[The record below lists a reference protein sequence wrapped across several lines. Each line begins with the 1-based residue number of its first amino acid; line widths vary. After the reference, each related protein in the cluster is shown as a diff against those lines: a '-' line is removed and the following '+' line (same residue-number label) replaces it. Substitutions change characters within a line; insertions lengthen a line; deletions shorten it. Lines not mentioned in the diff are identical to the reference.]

1 MVLVQEKKTQSAEGG
16 TPLPLEPPPREIS
29 PFRVLVLIAA
39 VFGCGLVAWWLA
51 SDGNPAATAK
61 SDATPV
67 YAPYVDVTQTP
78 TYPFQ
83 LPTANSVSGVFLAFV
98 VSDSDDPCAPSW
110 GSYYTLAEA
119 EKSLDLD
126 ARTAQ
131 LRGQGGEVMVSF
143 GGRDNTELAVGC
155 TDTAKLADAYAEP
168 IERYEAGTIDLDLEG
183 EALSDLGAG
192 ARRAAAIA
200 KVQRDMGD
208 RREPLRVWL
217 TLPVSKDG
225 LTAEGIAAVRT
236 MLDADVKLA
245 GVNAMTM
252 DFGPG
257 QGADRDMIGTVERA
271 LGATRAQL
279 QSLWR
284 EAGLPA
290 DAASTWG
297 SLGATVMIGVND
309 VPGERFTTDDAR
321 ELVAFSNRHGI
332 PRVSAWSLNRDSEC
346 GGAFARTGVLSNTC
360 SGVVQKP
367 LEFTRIFS
375 ELKGTKTARP
385 AAETASTP
393 RRETRPDVADDPATS
408 PYPIW
413 RPTAAYYSGYKVV
426 WQGNIYEASWWN
438 QGTPPDSIGAG
449 PPDGPWQ
456 PIGPVPPGSR
466 APKLVPLVSGAFPA
480 WSPGTVYLNGDR
492 VSFEGLPFQARWYTK
507 GEQPITELPTDPSM
521 PWEPL
526 FEHPGE
532 PADLSSEAGVE

>member
-1 MVLVQEKKTQSAEGG
+1 MVLVEEKKTQSAEGG
-16 TPLPLEPPPREIS
+16 VPLALEPPPREIS
-29 PFRVLVLIAA
+29 PLRVLVLIAVILA
-39 VFGCGLVAWWLA
+39 VGLGVWWLTSA
-51 SDGNPAATAK
+51 GNPAATAK

-83 LPTANSVSGVFLAFV
+83 LPTANSVSGIFLAFV
-98 VSDSDDPCAPSW
+98 VSNPSEPCAPSW
-110 GSYYTLAEA
+110 GSYYTLNEA
-119 EKSLDLD
+119 EQSLDLD

-131 LRGQGGEVMVSF
+131 LRGQGGQVMVSF

-155 TDTAKLADAYAEP
+155 TDVDRLADAYAEP

-183 EALSDLGAG
+183 EALSDTGAG

-200 KVQRDMGD
+200 KVQREAGD

-217 TLPVSKDG
+217 TLPVSRDG

-236 MLDADVKLA
+236 MLDAEVKLA
-245 GVNAMTM
+245 GINAMTM

-271 LGATRAQL
+271 LGATRAQV

-284 EAGLPA
+284 EAGLPI
-290 DAASTWG
+290 DAASAWG
-297 SLGATVMIGVND
+297 RLGATVMIGVND

-360 SGVVQKP
+360 SGVVQRP

-375 ELKGTKTARP
+375 ELKGTTTARP
-385 AAETASTP
+385 QAETTSTP
-393 RRETRPDVADDPATS
+393 RREARSNVADDPATS

-456 PIGPVPPGSR
+456 PIGPVPAGSK
-466 APKLVPLVSGAFPA
+466 APKLVPLVSGSLPS
-480 WSPGTVYLNGDR
+480 WSPAAVYLNGDR

-507 GEQPITELPTDPSM
+507 GEQPIAALPTDPSA

-526 FEHPGE
+526 FKHPGE
-532 PADLSSEAGVE
+532 PDDLSSEAGVE